1 MQTTDFYHL
10 YAESLQP
17 GQEPVQGGLI
27 PERAVHNRF
36 DRLHR
41 GVKALEVQQGFG
53 REDPDDADLVV
64 GRRQCSPQHV
74 RDGQGQYLTLPLPGP
89 PRPMHRG

>member
-53 REDPDDADLVV
+53 REDADDADLVV

-74 RDGQGQYLTLPLPGP
+74 RDGQGQYLTLPLPGL